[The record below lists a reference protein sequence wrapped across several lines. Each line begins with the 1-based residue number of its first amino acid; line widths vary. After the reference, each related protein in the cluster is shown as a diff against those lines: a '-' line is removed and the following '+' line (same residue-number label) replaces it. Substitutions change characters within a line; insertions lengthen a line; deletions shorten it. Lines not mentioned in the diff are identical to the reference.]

1 MRSANLSRSERIQR
15 TRLEKHIYL
24 PLQFRSRVD
33 NNEIYEIET
42 EARQYLLYH
51 IAPFVNDIVCLY
63 LCPNLFDRLNNQ
75 YPRWIENIFTR
86 KSPQSNEIMF
96 NVFTNGDLWPQNNW
110 SNEYFRRFCRLMQ
123 AELAL
128 LFEALGI
135 PYIDVRLMKNCIRK
149 VIEENGLLRITDS
162 ELGRIPHVWVIALW
176 FGRLLDYNALSAEDY
191 WAD

>member
-1 MRSANLSRSERIQR
+1 
-15 TRLEKHIYL
+15 
-24 PLQFRSRVD
+24 
-33 NNEIYEIET
+33 
-42 EARQYLLYH
+42 
-51 IAPFVNDIVCLY
+51 
-63 LCPNLFDRLNNQ
+63 
-75 YPRWIENIFTR
+75 
-86 KSPQSNEIMF
+86 
-96 NVFTNGDLWPQNNW
+96 
-110 SNEYFRRFCRLMQ
+110 MQ